1 MDDSVE
7 VSVVDSDSIVVLG
20 DSLVVGVVDSSGV
33 SEGSRGSNG
42 STPSIESAAVFRTD
56 ANGRPRVGDVRP
68 SAIGDSVVELDE
80 PSTNGAAVV
89 SLGSIVVDKRSDSRG
104 PVVVS
109 RESDGS
115 NMGPQRKNP
124 PAKRSN
130 PVESDQISE

>member
-1 MDDSVE
+1 MVDSVE
-7 VSVVDSDSIVVLG
+7 VSVVDIDSIVVLG

-42 STPSIESAAVFRTD
+42 STPSIESTAVFRTD
-56 ANGRPRVGDVRP
+56 VKGGPRVGDLRP

-80 PSTNGAAVV
+80 SST
-89 SLGSIVVDKRSDSRG
+89 LGSTVVDKRSDSRG

-115 NMGPQRKNP
+115 NLGPQWKKP
-124 PAKRSN
+124 PVKRSN
-130 PVESDQISE
+130 PLKSVQICE